1 MKKLSWRRALFAL
14 GAAFVVIAV
23 AAGFTVRQSASDI
36 HIAMIAPLTGPY
48 VFVGGPERDAATKAV
63 DEINAKGGI
72 QGHKLVMDV
81 FDDASSPP
89 QSVQLTQQVLS
100 DSKYVAVIG
109 TGFGSAALADEP
121 LASGQILY
129 ISEAA
134 PVAQVQPAKPSIY
147 MVPPNSRLFAYNM
160 AAYLKKKGIKNIA
173 LLQDNGAYPTEGTR
187 NVKEYAAN
195 GRLNIVD
202 DQTFT
207 LTTTDFTAI
216 LTKLKSES
224 EQAIW
229 LWNLPQATAVTKQ
242 YRQLNINKL
251 LVLTGGNAT
260 PQYLAPNA
268 ACPDAN
274 GALIN
279 SPVAQVAKFLPK
291 TNPSRAIALH
301 VDSIMGQKGN
311 QFYYDGYSAVNI
323 IKAGLI
329 KSGMTTDRQKLI
341 KTFESG
347 VKYVGA
353 EGVWIF
359 KGSKHAGLGLSD
371 LVVSKIVNCGYKP
384 VPGQAVFS
392 TKKK

>member
-1 MKKLSWRRALFAL
+1 
-14 GAAFVVIAV
+14 VPV
-23 AAGFTVRQSASDI
+23 ASGSSDHKTSADI

-48 VFVGGPERDAATKAV
+48 VFVGGPERDAAVKAV
-63 DEINAKGGI
+63 AEINAQGGI

-81 FDDASSPP
+81 FDDASTPP
-89 QSVQLTQQVLS
+89 QSVQLTQQVIS
-100 DSKYVAVIG
+100 DSKYIAVIG
-109 TGFGSAALADEP
+109 SGFGSSALADEP

-160 AAYLKKKGIKNIA
+160 GAFLKKKGITTVA
-173 LLQDNGAYPTEGTR
+173 LLHDNGAYPTEGTR
-187 NVKEYAAN
+187 NVKEYAGN
-195 GRLNIVD
+195 GKRLTIVD

-207 LTTTDFTAI
+207 LQTTDFTAL
-216 LTKLKSES
+216 LTKLKAQN

-242 YRQLNINKL
+242 YRQLNIDKQ

-260 PQYLAPNA
+260 PQYVAPNA
-268 ACPDAN
+268 ACPEAN
-274 GALIN
+274 GAYIN

-291 TNPSRAIALH
+291 SNPSRAIALH
-301 VDSIMGQKGN
+301 VDSIMGQAGN

-341 KTFESG
+341 QTFDKS
-347 VKYVGA
+347 VSYRGA
-353 EGVWIF
+353 EGLWSF
-359 KGSKHAGLGLSD
+359 RGSKHAGLGIND
-371 LVVSKIVNCGYKP
+371 LVVSQIVNCAYKP
-384 VPGQAVFS
+384 FPGQAALKAV
-392 TKKK
+392 KKKKGK

>member
-1 MKKLSWRRALFAL
+1 MKNARWRGAL
-14 GAAFVVIAV
+14 VAV
-23 AAGFTVRQSASDI
+23 AATAVVISVATGFTIHKNAADI

-48 VFVGGPERDAATKAV
+48 VFVGGPERDAAQKAV
-63 DEINAKGGI
+63 DEINASGGI
-72 QGHKLVMDV
+72 K
-81 FDDASSPP
+81 
-89 QSVQLTQQVLS
+89 
-100 DSKYVAVIG
+100 
-109 TGFGSAALADEP
+109 DEP
-121 LASGQILY
+121 VASGQILY

-160 AAYLKKKGIKNIA
+160 AAYLKKKGITNIA
-173 LLQDNGAYPTEGTR
+173 LLHDNGAYPTEGTR
-187 NVKEYAAN
+187 NVKEYAGN
-195 GRLNIVD
+195 GKRLNIVD

-207 LTTTDFTAI
+207 LSTTDFTAI

-242 YRQLNINKL
+242 YRQLNIDKQ

-260 PQYLAPNA
+260 PQYLSPSA
-268 ACPDAN
+268 ACPEAN

-279 SPVAQVAKFLPK
+279 SPVAQVARFLPK

-301 VDSIMGQKGN
+301 VDKIMGQQGN

-323 IKAGLI
+323 IKAGLL

-341 KTFESG
+341 QTFENG
-347 VKYVGA
+347 VTYRGA
-353 EGVWIF
+353 EGAWIM
-359 KGSKHAGLGLSD
+359 KGSRHAGLGISD
-371 LVVSKIVNCGYKP
+371 LVVSQIQNCAYKP

-392 TKKK
+392 AKKKK